1 MFAFAIAALV
11 ASLAGAATTADTAR
25 KAQHAQQDAAAAA
38 ARQAEQAAALA
49 NQNAAQTKTTDV
61 VAGTSPTD
69 TATQSLLARKRS
81 QPTSAGSNIS
91 IGV

>member
-1 MFAFAIAALV
+1 M

-38 ARQAEQAAALA
+38 NRQAEQAAALA

-61 VAGTSPTD
+61 VAGTAPTD

-81 QPTSAGSNIS
+81 QPASAGSNIS